1 MPADAPMAARLLLG
15 VRLRE
20 LREHSGVLQS
30 EAALALSG
38 TGSKISR
45 IEGGQVTARP
55 RDVALL
61 ADYYQAGTAL
71 REELLA
77 LAEKSNQRG
86 WWDAPWDLLPAGVRA
101 DLSREAAAD
110 LLICYD
116 PLAVP
121 AVLQTADYA
130 RAIRMDLGWE
140 RPWRAGLDARTLAR
154 RREIISAIDGP
165 RVWALLTSSVLHR
178 ANDKR
183 ILQRQVA
190 YLKELSAAR
199 VSVQLVPDD
208 APVHA
213 MAPGPFTLLRY
224 GHRQLPDE
232 VLLESIEGT
241 TLIKRT
247 DYYLELVT
255 TLAAQAFS
263 VDRSHEMLCAAQR
276 ELPARPG
283 GGAEAQASE

>member
-1 MPADAPMAARLLLG
+1 MAADAPMAARLLLG
-15 VRLRE
+15 ARLRE

-55 RDVALL
+55 RDVARL
-61 ADYYQAGTAL
+61 ADYYRADQSL
-71 REELLA
+71 REELLV

-86 WWDAPWDLLPAGVRA
+86 WWDAPWDLLPPGVRA

-130 RAIRMDLGWE
+130 RALRMDLGWE
-140 RPWRAGLDARTLAR
+140 RPWRAGLDARSLGR
-154 RREIISAIDGP
+154 RREIISATDGP
-165 RVWALLTSSVLHR
+165 RVWALLTASILRR
-178 ANDKR
+178 AKDKR

-190 YLKELSAAR
+190 YLKKLPAAR
-199 VSVQLVPDD
+199 VSVQLVPDE

-224 GHRQLPDE
+224 GHHQLPDE

-247 DYYLELVT
+247 DYYLELVNA
-255 TLAAQAFS
+255 LAVQALS
-263 VDRSHEMLCAAQR
+263 VGRSHEVLCEVGR
-276 ELPARPG
+276 ELAARH
-283 GGAEAQASE
+283 GGAEGTGE